1 MLASISTHTPL
12 AGSDELYAHRIPG
25 LIFISTHTPLAGSD
39 GTFYNYNLTI
49 YPFQPTLPS
58 RGVTMLPATIQY
70 TSFTIS
76 THTPLAGSDSN
87 I

>member
-58 RGVTMLPATIQY
+58 RGVTIRFHKVTI
-70 TSFTIS
+70 TDLIS
-76 THTPLAGSDSN
+76 THTPLAGSDAEG
-87 I
+87 